1 MNTELIKQ
9 EAAPIS
15 MKIRK
20 YVDMIARGAEGGTR
34 ISLYNL
40 LGLID
45 NQISLEE
52 KELIASYAQSL
63 QRPGGSDGWIS
74 VGDGLPEELI
84 EVIVFTQNKHQSD
97 IHTRVTIGSYFQN
110 QWLGTDAEPMY
121 GVTHWQ
127 PLPSPPKQ
135 QP

>member
-74 VGDGLPEELI
+74 EAELDAMTKEKDYWYNRCYHAEQFI
-84 EVIVFTQNKHQSD
+84 EKSPCDPDIYDEQIIAHQ
-97 IHTRVTIGSYFQN
+97 
-110 QWLGTDAEPMY
+110 QWQE
-121 GVTHWQ
+121 
-127 PLPSPPKQ
+127 SKKR
-135 QP
+135 